1 MLLVI
6 LSFFPS
12 QMLAMTCFFFNYS
25 IFGGHSFKNMVLSN
39 HEILSVI
46 FKIEIIRLKNAT
58 VPYINADYFYFR
70 WLLL

>member
-12 QMLAMTCFFFNYS
+12 QMLAMTFFFFYYS

-39 HEILSVI
+39 HEILRVI
-46 FKIEIIRLKNAT
+46 FKI
-58 VPYINADYFYFR
+58 
-70 WLLL
+70 